1 MLLDSLSDWPFRDK
15 TQQEYVFNLLL
26 LGNKEIFDLQITF
39 GNVFQF
45 NKLSDGPVPIFI
57 SRVCSAVV
65 INTVIS
71 SVGFKWSNWYIEHEP
86 SSGSRMIS
94 AIRLEDCYDDLKF
107 FLQTFHVWLL
117 FLH

>member
-45 NKLSDGPVPIFI
+45 NKLSDGPVPIFL
-57 SRVCSAVV
+57 VECA
-65 INTVIS
+65 
-71 SVGFKWSNWYIEHEP
+71 
-86 SSGSRMIS
+86 
-94 AIRLEDCYDDLKF
+94 
-107 FLQTFHVWLL
+107 LQL
-117 FLH
+117 